1 MFLDLFPAL
10 MPQWIYVAIDLAYP
24 SFRLILF
31 LLKLMKLLI
40 LRRLHLPWLL
50 SNFRLLKLF
59 SMLIL
64 LLALVVLW
72 LQIVPSDAA
81 ADEASPKDAF
91 VVGSRIELLMPLQLS
106 VCRSEC
112 C

>member
-1 MFLDLFPAL
+1 MSSCLTKKTSKCVFERSLTPLSP
-10 MPQWIYVAIDLAYP
+10 
-24 SFRLILF
+24 F

-106 VCRSEC
+106 ACRSEC